1 MNVVQE
7 LEHDGE
13 VNLLIMMSEL
23 IEKLEQPVLEINL
36 VLEALRAH
44 QDHLSKNIKY

>member
-13 VNLLIMMSEL
+13 VNLPITMSEQ
-23 IEKLEQPVLEINL
+23 IEKLEQLILEINL

-44 QDHLSKNIKY
+44 QDHLS